1 MITVLTGENVIVG
14 DVGTK
19 NLRCFSVSTTAQVIW
34 TYAMDMPRG

>member
-1 MITVLTGENVIVG
+1 MITVSTGENVIVG

-19 NLRCFSVSTTAQVIW
+19 NLRCFTVSTAQVIW